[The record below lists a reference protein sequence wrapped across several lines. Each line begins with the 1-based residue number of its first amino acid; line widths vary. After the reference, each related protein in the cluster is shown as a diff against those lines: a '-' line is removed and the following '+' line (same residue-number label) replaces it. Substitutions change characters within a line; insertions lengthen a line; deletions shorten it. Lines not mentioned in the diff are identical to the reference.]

1 MKHYFFYIIT
11 ILSIQCFLTSCHALV
26 EDEFP
31 DFAKV
36 PVMNGL
42 LQADSTFKV
51 QVSLTANLIDTASTY
66 VSNARVIIESTVA
79 TPDTLIY
86 TEKGWYVS
94 ERTVKVGASY
104 TCRAEIPDFPTIS
117 AQTTIPAQTKIDS
130 ISYID
135 LVGRDEEGDK
145 ISSIQFR
152 IRNNVAINSYW
163 SFNLKVKGVYTR
175 HNWDTDEM
183 FDTLIVSDKYFY
195 MKAEQDSV
203 LLNEA
208 NPLEVFSNSKMKND
222 QYWVRTYFNEHSGY
236 IGSKDNLVIEL
247 LNVDE
252 SYYRYMKQYYIYE
265 SASYPSI
272 GQSNQKYPM
281 YSNVKNGLGLFTGLS
296 VTRKEIAAKELFVEN

>member
-1 MKHYFFYIIT
+1 M
-11 ILSIQCFLTSCHALV
+11 
-26 EDEFP
+26 
-31 DFAKV
+31 

-42 LQADSTFKV
+42 LQADSTFRV
-51 QVSLTANLIDTASTY
+51 QVSLTSNLNATDPTY
-66 VSNARVIIESTVA
+66 VTNARVIVESSDDV
-79 TPDTLIY
+79 PDTLVY
-86 TEKGWYVS
+86 AEKGWYIS
-94 ERTVKVGASY
+94 ARTVKAGASY
-104 TCRAEIPDFPTIS
+104 TCWAEIPNYPTIS

-183 FDTLIVSDKYFY
+183 IDTLIVSDKYFY

-236 IGSKDNLVIEL
+236 IGSKDTLVIEL

-296 VTRKEIAAKELFVEN
+296 VTRKEIAAKELAPNP

>member
-1 MKHYFFYIIT
+1 MNKLIFALFSVC
-11 ILSIQCFLTSCHALV
+11 ILFTSCHALV

-42 LQADSTFKV
+42 LQADSTFRV
-51 QVSLTANLIDTASTY
+51 PVSLTSNLTDTAPTY

-79 TPDTLIY
+79 TPDTLVY
-86 TEKGWYVS
+86 TEMGWYVS
-94 ERTVKVGASY
+94 ARTVKVGASY
-104 TCRAEIPDFPTIS
+104 TCRAEIPGFPTIS

-135 LVGRDEEGDK
+135 LVGRDEEGTQ

-152 IRNNVAINSYW
+152 IRNNVAIKSYW

-175 HNWDTDEM
+175 HNWETDEM
-183 FDTLIVSDKYFY
+183 YDTLIVSDKYFY

-236 IGSKDNLVIEL
+236 IGSKDTLVIDL
-247 LNVDE
+247 LNVDV
-252 SYYRYMKQYYIYE
+252 SYYRYVKQYYIYE
-265 SASYPSI
+265 SAQYPSI

-281 YSNVKNGLGLFTGLS
+281 YSNVKNGLGLFTGMS
-296 VTRKEIAAKELFVEN
+296 VTRKNFTLKDD